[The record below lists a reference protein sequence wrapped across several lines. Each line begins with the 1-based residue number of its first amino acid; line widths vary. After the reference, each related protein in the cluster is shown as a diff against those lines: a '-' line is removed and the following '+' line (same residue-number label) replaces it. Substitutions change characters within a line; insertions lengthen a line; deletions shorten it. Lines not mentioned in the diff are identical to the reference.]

1 MASNLYNSL
10 PQSQNPMDMIQ
21 QKLNALGLQNGIKN
35 PEETVR
41 SLLNSG
47 RMTQQQFNYI
57 SMMANQIMGRK

>member
-10 PQSQNPMDMIQ
+10 PQPPNPMEMVQ
-21 QKLNALGLQNGIKN
+21 QRLESLGLQNGIKN